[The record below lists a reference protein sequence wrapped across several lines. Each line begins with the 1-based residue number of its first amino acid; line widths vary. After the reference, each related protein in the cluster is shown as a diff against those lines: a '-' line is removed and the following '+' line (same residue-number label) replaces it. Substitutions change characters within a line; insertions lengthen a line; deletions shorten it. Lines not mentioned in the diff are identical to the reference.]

1 MSPKEKL
8 EVTPTKAG
16 VIVRLICYPLFLFPL
31 VAFIVYIGIK
41 EAKADPGKWMI
52 LWLLFL
58 IVFAVFFVRDFCES
72 IIGYFHRCLVLTEAE
87 CYYINSFGK
96 KKKFQ
101 LNEVRYSV
109 RHYRNGARLILR
121 DGNGKLI
128 ASLVCDYS
136 LKNVEKI
143 RSFIDS
149 HRK

>member
-1 MSPKEKL
+1 MGVKKEEL

-58 IVFAVFFVRDFCES
+58 IVFAVFFVWDFCES

-96 KKKFQ
+96 KKKFV
-101 LNEVRYSV
+101 LLLTHTENNEGAEIFSFKHPGKVVYYTRY
-109 RHYRNGARLILR
+109 Y
-121 DGNGKLI
+121 
-128 ASLVCDYS
+128 
-136 LKNVEKI
+136 KNA
-143 RSFIDS
+143 
-149 HRK
+149 